1 MMRSANYLTAYN
13 DYFWQWEDEAQVVSI
28 VEGNTV
34 AYSDYLAQLV
44 GHLRPQGL
52 PLFGSLLLVV
62 IATNPN
68 AHEDL
73 DKVMAFMREKHPDF
87 AETEEF
93 KGALRFLK
101 ILAEMPRVYQSGPNR
116 VVLIQTVFQK
126 AHNLVSSYNS
136 HSIWSHCYEPQ
147 TLMQPL
153 DFSDALMRREFAV
166 LQIQGRRIRTVWQLE
181 KRIQGLPV
189 VDEEKVNLEEVQV
202 DAAEPKPYLEQL
214 LEDERTFP
222 AAALVKRIW
231 SGLDIP
237 FKQNVAS
244 DQSMGGVSDL
254 TNKGQ
259 FDKLLTSEFA
269 NDDLTFLS
277 RLANDEALYINREVP
292 PEQNKHERV
301 LLVDASLKNWGRPK
315 IMAHAIAIAIA
326 KHPKSQFDYS
336 CYAIGN
342 NCQPIRIE
350 TTEDVVQALSVLE
363 TSIDAAE
370 GLEAFFKEHAPGPK
384 QQVMYIGAEEAMHST
399 AFQKAFSEYRSG
411 IQFVIST
418 YLNGLVRLQKNT
430 GKSLKH
436 INDFELDLDELWSQ
450 KRPVKSKKVNK
461 IKDLSEPIPRIL
473 LPRPPKSRATLYSED
488 GEIFKITNNG
498 HILRLYAKDL
508 RDQQQGWEEIGQGTN
523 PPKGDYEMGK
533 NEEGELILLVYV
545 PTAKEVRLFN
555 LTTLE
560 IRRLEFKHF
569 EQITYWNGIWPNK
582 GFIFHGGLFYHGNA
596 KGSWS
601 ITPNGELLIHD
612 RRDWKFGDAQVKN
625 RLALVNNS
633 GRDNNSQSVLKN
645 IVNVCIS
652 DQQNLLFDKHELVL
666 KQDDSIRLEVV
677 AKMNTKLCARR
688 LSEHSLQFAD
698 GSKVYTGRQGFV
710 ILQSSNEMIPDIHL
724 PSLLKKKLG
733 LAAGSEF
740 TGNPYFRKD
749 MMYDLYID
757 DPGRQKLNVRTALC
771 HNLNLGLKEAT
782 IAIHDRRKIA
792 SLPWNLAAR
801 VANELKYKGAQ
812 ARIEES
818 KGNPSGATRFAIVSG
833 KKFYVQYISTFINH
847 ILDHAT

>member
-116 VVLIQTVFQK
+116 ILLIQTVFQK

-147 TLMQPL
+147 TLMQPM

-181 KRIQGLPV
+181 KLIQGLPV
-189 VDEEKVNLEEVQV
+189 VDEQKVNLEEVQV
-202 DAAEPKPYLEQL
+202 DAVEPKPYLEQL

-244 DQSMGGVSDL
+244 DQPIGGVSDL

-277 RLANDEALYINREVP
+277 RLANNEALYINREVP

-301 LLVDASLKNWGRPK
+301 LLIDASLKNWGRPK

-350 TTEDVVQALSVLE
+350 TTEDVVRALSVLE

-370 GLEAFFKEHAPGPK
+370 GLEAFFKEYAPGLK
-384 QQVMYIGAEEAMHST
+384 QQVMYIGAEEAMQST
-399 AFQKAFSEYRSG
+399 AFQKAFSEYRNG

-436 INDFELDLDELWSQ
+436 INDFELDLDELWNQ
-450 KRPVKSKKVNK
+450 KRPARSREATRVN
-461 IKDLSEPIPRIL
+461 DLSEPIPRIL
-473 LPRPPKSRATLYSED
+473 LPRPPKSRVTLYSED

-508 RDQQQGWEEIGQGTN
+508 RDQQQGWEEIGQGLN
-523 PPKGDYEMGK
+523 PPKGEYEIGRNK
-533 NEEGELILLVYV
+533 DGELILLVCV

-555 LTTLE
+555 LESHEVKKLD
-560 IRRLEFKHF
+560 FKQFKPGTVWHN
-569 EQITYWNGIWPNK
+569 QWQNK
-582 GFIFHGGLFYHGNA
+582 TFIFHNGVFHHHNFKGRWAITPDGDCHDTIGNPNSLRSEDIARRMALA
-596 KGSWS
+596 KG
-601 ITPNGELLIHD
+601 T
-612 RRDWKFGDAQVKN
+612 V
-625 RLALVNNS
+625 
-633 GRDNNSQSVLKN
+633 RDNNSQSVLKN
-645 IVNVCIS
+645 IVGVCIS

-666 KQDDSIRLEVV
+666 KQDDSIRLE
-677 AKMNTKLCARR
+677 ARTSMNTKLCARR
-688 LSEHSLQFAD
+688 LSENSLQFAD
-698 GSKVYTGRQGFV
+698 GSKVYTGKQGFI

-740 TGNPYFRKD
+740 TGNPFYRKD
-749 MMYDLYID
+749 MMYDLYLD
-757 DPGRQKLNVRTALC
+757 DPGGQKLNVVKIIKA
-771 HNLNLGLKEAT
+771 GLHWGLREAKEAV
-782 IAIHDRRKIA
+782 DRQGHVAR
-792 SLPWNLAAR
+792 LPWNVASR
-801 VANELKYKGAQ
+801 VNNELKYKGAQ

-818 KGNPSGATRFAIVSG
+818 EGNPQGATRFAIVSG

-847 ILDHAT
+847 ILNHAT